1 MAGRSVP
8 FSLGGHR
15 VLPRKHARAAQ
26 SWFTQRSR
34 RHVLTP
40 PRLQGATWESVV
52 REASRA
58 GLALVYQDTEAIL
71 ACGSEAPAL
80 KVGP

>member
-1 MAGRSVP
+1 M
-8 FSLGGHR
+8 
-15 VLPRKHARAAQ
+15 LPYKHARAAQ
-26 SWFTQRSR
+26 CWLTRCSR

-71 ACGSEAPAL
+71 ACGSDAPAL